1 VQRAFR
7 WYDSLTINSFWFA
20 LTARSHMLS
29 ALLIPLLVQQF
40 MGEAAKGAYL
50 GQMRLWALMT
60 ALLAQAVM
68 GMLSDRSTARWGRR
82 RPFIV
87 AGALGESLVLV
98 LMGFAVGMQ
107 GLNGYI
113 FLFILYILASIFSN
127 TAQSAVQ
134 ALIPDVV
141 PHDKRGIVSGV
152 KALFEVPL
160 PMIFVSL
167 VIGKMVSRG
176 NINGAIAAIIA
187 TLIGCMLVTLLVK
200 ETPLER
206 KPEPFD
212 WQPVLRLLVMTGVF
226 TLIIIGTGTLV
237 KKASLIEHSF
247 STLPKNAVIAVTAIL
262 GMTTAIVLG
271 VWASVRISVG
281 KEIPQRKA
289 FTWWVT
295 NRLAFLVGAT
305 NLAGFILY
313 FLQERFP
320 ELQGEKAA
328 GPASTLI
335 MFVGFTIL
343 LSALPSGWLSDR
355 VGRKNVLVISA
366 LLAAAGTA
374 IVITGPT
381 LTAFYIG
388 GALAGIGIGF
398 FYSANWALGTE
409 IVPQEE
415 AGRFLGLSNLAGA
428 GAGAIGAY
436 IGGPIGDQ
444 LGYGFLL
451 GIYGTMFLLSLLALK
466 GIPGNGYQSV
476 KKLKT

>member
-1 VQRAFR
+1 MKRAFH

-20 LTARSHMLS
+20 LTARSQMLS

-50 GQMRLWALMT
+50 GRMRLWALMT
-60 ALLAQAVM
+60 ALLAQAVI
-68 GMLSDRSTARWGRR
+68 GMLSDRSTSRWGRR

-87 AGALGESLVLV
+87 AGALGESLVLI

-113 FLFILYILASIFSN
+113 FLFVLYILSSIFSN
-127 TAQSAVQ
+127 TAQSALQ
-134 ALIPDVV
+134 GLIPDVV
-141 PHDKRGIVSGV
+141 PPDKRGIVSGV

-176 NINGAIAAIIA
+176 NINGAITAIIA
-187 TLIGCMLVTLLVK
+187 TLIMCMLITLLVK

-237 KKASLIEHSF
+237 KKASLIELS
-247 STLPKNAVIAVTAIL
+247 STAALPKNTIITVTAIL
-262 GMTTAIVLG
+262 GMTAAVVLG

-281 KEIPQRKA
+281 REIKQRKA

-355 VGRKNVLVISA
+355 VGKKNVLVISA
-366 LLAAAGTA
+366 LLAAVGTA

-466 GIPGNGYQSV
+466 GIPDNG
-476 KKLKT
+476 

>member
-1 VQRAFR
+1 MKRAFR
-7 WYDSLTINSFWFA
+7 WYDSITINSFWFA
-20 LTARSHMLS
+20 LTARSQMLS
-29 ALLIPLLVQQF
+29 ALLVPLLVQQY
-40 MGEAAKGAYL
+40 MGESAKGAYL
-50 GQMRLWALMT
+50 GRMRLWSLMT
-60 ALLAQAVM
+60 ALLMQALM
-68 GMLSDRSTARWGRR
+68 GMLSDRSTSRWGRR

-87 AGALGESLVLV
+87 AGALGEALILI
-98 LMGFAVGMQ
+98 LMGFAVGME
-107 GLNGYI
+107 GLNGYMV
-113 FLFILYILASIFSN
+113 LLVLYILSSLFSN

-134 ALIPDVV
+134 GLIPDVV

-167 VIGKMVSRG
+167 VIGKMISRG
-176 NINGAIAAIIA
+176 NISEAITAIIA
-187 TLIGCMLVTLLVK
+187 TLIVCMLITLLVP
-200 ETPLER
+200 EER
-206 KPEPFD
+206 LKRNPAPFD
-212 WQPVLRLLVMTGVF
+212 WQPFLRLFIMTGCF
-226 TLIIIGTGTLV
+226 TLIIVGTGALV
-237 KKASLIEHSF
+237 KRASLIELSF
-247 STLPKNAVIAVTAIL
+247 PSLPQNVIIAVTAIL
-262 GMTTAIVLG
+262 GMTTAVVLG

-281 KEIPQRKA
+281 KEIRQRKA

-305 NLAGFILY
+305 NLGSFILY

-355 VGRKNVLVISA
+355 IGKKNVLMISA
-366 LLAAAGTA
+366 LLATAGTA

-409 IVPQEE
+409 IVPPNQ

-451 GIYGTMFLLSLLALK
+451 GIYGTMFILSMLALK
-466 GIPGNGYQSV
+466 GIPDKNYRSAEKSQA
-476 KKLKT
+476 